1 MKRSQNYFKI
11 VHLEIDFSVMA
22 TQSDLISEIVGNFG
36 KWQIRIMLII
46 FLCKLP
52 TAWFTAVVI
61 FAAPQPN
68 PGDFY
73 CRPPDVL
80 PDRYELEWINVAH
93 PVYLN
98 KYDEMV
104 TDYCQVYLDVVEKPL
119 DFIGANKTKTVSN
132 NMTIVSCDHF
142 SFISHYHSLV
152 AEYNL
157 VCRRQL
163 LLPLSQCFHIFGL
176 LAGGIIAFLLMKM

>member
-1 MKRSQNYFKI
+1 
-11 VHLEIDFSVMA
+11 MA
-22 TQSDLISEIVGNFG
+22 VQRDLISEIVGDFG

-61 FAAPQPN
+61 FTAPQPN

-80 PDRYELEWINVAH
+80 PDNFESEWIKIAH
-93 PVYLN
+93 PIHIN
-98 KYDEMV
+98 KYDESV
-104 TDYCQVYLDVVEKPL
+104 TDYCSVYRDVIENPL
-119 DFIGANKTKTVSN
+119 DYIGLNKTKIISD
-132 NMTIVSCDHF
+132 NMTTVSCDHF
-142 SFISHYHSLV
+142 SFNSHYHSLV
-152 AEYNL
+152 VDYKL

-163 LLPLSQCFHIFGL
+163 LLPLAQCFHIFGL